1 MGGEVTA
8 GTLEQVAATVLN
20 PGVGPAD
27 AHGFEDCVEKHARE

>member
-1 MGGEVTA
+1 MGDEATA

-27 AHGFEDCVEKHARE
+27 AQGFEDGAEKHARE